1 MKRRDKNEKINC
13 VMAYHLQWFL
23 NNFGKGDE
31 LVGILVSLNKRLRR
45 KINMFCFLFIL
56 SKDS

>member
-13 VMAYHLQWFL
+13 MMAYHLQRFL
-23 NNFGKGDE
+23 NTFGKGDE